1 MASLTFG
8 SVGDIVTV
16 CGIII
21 DVVKA
26 LSESRGSAA
35 DYQGLIRELWSLAQV
50 LESVGSLLEEH
61 SWLPNHGRLETI
73 LQNCKRCLDHYLKQI
88 KAFEPSLGQNTPR
101 VSAKD
106 IYRKVRW
113 LSRKDERSKFRAAVA
128 SHVSSIS
135 AILIASGLDFSQRA
149 HHYTNSRLEDVL
161 GKLQI
166 SCDEFHATQNRNRIE
181 VLAAVAANDEA
192 QLARHEKCELL
203 QITHYEELRTR
214 LSRLELTTTANN
226 NQKQDVL
233 ICMNTLMED
242 NRAYFQLLLEILKIF
257 ASFGLVSFVQLM
269 QLMQHVLM
277 LRYMPVH
284 PTNQRYLVFQ
294 DAIFREFCI
303 DVDLI
308 PYESFTGLIEDKF
321 RDTIG
326 SQTVQMKNYIFED
339 KLQQPLQLAG
349 AWSSEILGGR
359 HVFMRAVFDNTNTS
373 LNDCPACGVSN
384 GKLPNLREIK
394 WSV

>member
-1 MASLTFG
+1 MAFTQ
-8 SVGDIVTV
+8 
-16 CGIII
+16 GILDLGLPDSHLI
-21 DVVKA
+21 D
-26 LSESRGSAA
+26 S
-35 DYQGLIRELWSLAQV
+35 Q
-50 LESVGSLLEEH
+50 
-61 SWLPNHGRLETI
+61 
-73 LQNCKRCLDHYLKQI
+73 
-88 KAFEPSLGQNTPR
+88 
-101 VSAKD
+101 
-106 IYRKVRW
+106 
-113 LSRKDERSKFRAAVA
+113 DERSKFRAAVA

-257 ASFGLVSFVQLM
+257 ARCVQIVL
-269 QLMQHVLM
+269 VLM
-277 LRYMPVH
+277 SLLTLLQFWFSQFRAINATHAACPYVEIHASPPNKPEISCLSRRYFP
-284 PTNQRYLVFQ
+284 
-294 DAIFREFCI
+294 
-303 DVDLI
+303 
-308 PYESFTGLIEDKF
+308 
-321 RDTIG
+321 
-326 SQTVQMKNYIFED
+326 
-339 KLQQPLQLAG
+339 
-349 AWSSEILGGR
+349 
-359 HVFMRAVFDNTNTS
+359 
-373 LNDCPACGVSN
+373 GV
-384 GKLPNLREIK
+384 LH
-394 WSV
+394 